1 LLLIGRFLSA
11 GVLTF
16 LVPLSA
22 FCQAAQQPAPPQL
35 SPTESQAIGGGSSTA
50 GAHAAVHDA
59 ENRPITAGGF
69 VDSGPVVFE
78 DITQKSGLAAW
89 HHTMGSPEKQFI
101 IEANGSG
108 VALLDYDN
116 DGWLDIYLVNGST
129 YDALSGKTTPP
140 HASLFHNNHDG
151 TFTDVAAKAG
161 VTNDRWGFGVA
172 IGDFNNDG
180 WPDIYVGNYGKNRL
194 YRNNRNGT
202 FTDVAEKAGV
212 ALGNWSTGATF
223 GDYDGDGR
231 LDLFVPG
238 YIHYDMTNPP
248 VPGSKAVAYSLC
260 SFRGIS
266 VMCGPRGLEGEADH
280 LFHNNGNGTF
290 TDVSVK
296 AGVSDPNRY
305 YGFTSIFADI
315 NNDGKVDLV
324 VADDSTPNYLYIN
337 KGNGAFEDD
346 SYASGFALNQDGR
359 ETASMGL
366 GIGDYE
372 NNGRLDLMTT
382 TFSDDYKVLY
392 HNEGDA
398 NFTDVSYHLGL
409 AQDTIPFLGWGIGF
423 IDYDNDGWK
432 DIFMVNGHVYP
443 EVDKQDWGTTFAERP
458 LLYRNLA
465 GKKFE
470 LVPPVKGTGLAVV
483 TPGRGAAFGDLFND
497 GKIDVVINSLD
508 TTPVLLRNVS
518 PDHHHWVELKLA
530 GSSPKNGKGSP
541 RDAIG
546 SAVYLTANGMR
557 QRSDVLSGGSYMSS
571 SDQRV
576 HFGLG
581 DATTIDQ
588 VEIHWPSGTIQKVKL
603 RSIDRIF
610 TIEEGKGV
618 TGELCIA
625 CKEAQHSHSKK

>member
-1 LLLIGRFLSA
+1 M
-11 GVLTF
+11 
-16 LVPLSA
+16 
-22 FCQAAQQPAPPQL
+22 
-35 SPTESQAIGGGSSTA
+35 GGGNSTA
-50 GAHAAVHDA
+50 GAHAAIHDA

-69 VDSGPVVFE
+69 VNAGPVVFE
-78 DITQKSGLAAW
+78 DVTRKSGLDTW
-89 HHTMGSPEKQFI
+89 HHTMGKPEKKFI
-101 IEANGSG
+101 IETNGSG
-108 VALLDYDN
+108 VGLLDYDN

-129 YDALSGKTTPP
+129 FDALSGKATPP
-140 HASLFHNNHDG
+140 HAARFHNNHDG

-172 IGDFNNDG
+172 IGDYDNDG
-180 WPDIYVGNYGKNRL
+180 WPDIYVSNYGKNRL
-194 YRNNRNGT
+194 YHNNHDGT
-202 FTDVAEKAGV
+202 FTDVGERAGV
-212 ALGNWSTGATF
+212 VLGNWSTGATF

-238 YIHYDMTNPP
+238 YIHYDMSNPP
-248 VPGSKAVAYSLC
+248 VPGSKAVAYSFC
-260 SFRGIS
+260 NFRGVS
-266 VMCGPRGLEGEADH
+266 VMCGPRGLQGEHDH

-290 TDVSVK
+290 TDVSEK

-337 KGNGAFEDD
+337 KGNGTFEDD

-366 GIGDYE
+366 AIGDYE

-392 HNEGDA
+392 HNDGDA
-398 NFTDVSYHLGL
+398 NFTDVSYHAGV

-423 IDYDNDGWK
+423 IDYDNDGWE
-432 DIFMVNGHVYP
+432 DIMMINGHVYP
-443 EVDKQDWGTTFAERP
+443 QVDKQDWGTSFAQRP
-458 LLYRNLA
+458 LLYRNLG

-470 LVPPVKGTGLAVV
+470 LVPPVKGTGLAIV

-508 TTPVLLRNVS
+508 TTPVLLRNVN
-518 PDHHHWVELKLA
+518 PDSHHWVELKLV
-530 GSSPKNGKGSP
+530 GGPKSP

-546 SAVYLTANGMR
+546 SAVYLTANGIR
-557 QRSDVLSGGSYMSS
+557 QRGDVLSGGSYMSS
-571 SDQRV
+571 NDQRV

-581 DATTIDQ
+581 DATTVSE
-588 VEIHWPSGTIQKVKL
+588 VEIHWPSGAIEKVKL
-603 RSIDRIF
+603 PSLDRIF
-610 TIEEGKGV
+610 TVEEGKGI
-618 TGELCIA
+618 TGELCTA
-625 CKEAQHSHSKK
+625 CKTAMAEPKRK